1 MYARKSEKK
10 TKDQHEAEMAE
21 LRYILQMK
29 PELRSE
35 EQCQIVCDFMIK
47 GKFLKRV
54 KNNEDFRELARYIYL
69 KKFQE
74 NTIVFNEGDDG
85 NAFYIILEGKVNL
98 NSFCYFFFRH

>member
-1 MYARKSEKK
+1 MYARKEKK
-10 TKDQHEAEMAE
+10 TKDQQEAEMAE

-35 EQCQIVCDFMIK
+35 EQCQLVCNFMIK

-74 NTIVFNEGDDG
+74 NTIVFNEGDEGD
-85 NAFYIILEGKVNL
+85 AFYIILEGKVKPKYL
-98 NSFCYFFFRH
+98 LSFFF